1 MYFKEF
7 NINQWQQFENIN
19 INFENRLTVL
29 TGANGSGKTTILR
42 MIAGLEQP
50 DSGEIFIDGVCVNDI
65 PANKRGIGF

>member
-29 TGANGSGKTTILR
+29 TKANCSGKTTILKLLSKHQ
-42 MIAGLEQP
+42 GWKNN
-50 DSGEIFIDGVCVNDI
+50 IFV
-65 PANKRGIGF
+65 KFLKK